1 MEQLQCQLCES
12 ALPLSWHVLQACPC
26 PLRGTVSQLYAVL
39 SLVQLYDFPGASG
52 EGNRGTSRIWLRALL
67 PGCAVSPA
75 RLFTPST
82 GDAQWIVR
90 APGKPSSTLPLPA
103 ARSPGSLG
111 SCGRRRCHSGNN
123 TNHSA
128 SYRSPECTWWTP
140 GHAERPLGSALLSE
154 KLGSLQ
160 RMGGGSGLALRWP
173 HV

>member
-26 PLRGTVSQLYAVL
+26 PLRGTVSQLYTVL

-52 EGNRGTSRIWLRALL
+52 EGNRGTSRIWLCALL

-82 GDAQWIVR
+82 GDAQWTVR